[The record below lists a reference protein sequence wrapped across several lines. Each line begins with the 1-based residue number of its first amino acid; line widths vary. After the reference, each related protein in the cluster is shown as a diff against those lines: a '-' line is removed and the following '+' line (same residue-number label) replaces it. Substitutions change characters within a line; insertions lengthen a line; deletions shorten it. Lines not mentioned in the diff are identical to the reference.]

1 MAKTM
6 GNIHLLNNLTLMTD
20 ILDEI
25 SMPSHMC
32 AVTLYN
38 FTKSQQTYNP
48 QLEQYKV
55 LGMALVTQGECFT
68 FDQMQNFQWHTIQ
81 K

>member
-1 MAKTM
+1 MAKRM
-6 GNIHLLNNLTLMTD
+6 GNKDFLNDLTLMTD

-25 SMPSHMC
+25 SMLSHMC
-32 AVTLYN
+32 AVMLYN
-38 FTKSQQTYNP
+38 FTKSQQTYDP

-55 LGMALVTQGECFT
+55 LGKVLVTQGASQLVNCKT
-68 FDQMQNFQWHTIQ
+68 FQWHIIQ